1 MTQIFLWNL
10 FYTESTNFVH
20 SRNKEK
26 NAHRIFFLILAQ
38 FCFIGILEVLTPLL
52 KIKIKNEN
60 KPPVSCQFNPHTI
73 QNISNNGSLAKVS
86 SNDIVSVSIDNDESL
101 LTLYKKEIREVWNLL
116 AHQYNLSTQ
125 LKTTLS
131 HPKVPCA
138 MNIFIILYFK
148 PKPKKIKII
157 HDQCTLNIPST
168 WKCGIRTNFITV
180 TKEIDIQ
187 SRFWRALWNLLWT
200 EEQSHMVFKSSQ
212 ISKSSEPYCTW
223 YFRSPIAVRNE
234 KVD

>member
-1 MTQIFLWNL
+1 M
-10 FYTESTNFVH
+10 
-20 SRNKEK
+20 
-26 NAHRIFFLILAQ
+26 
-38 FCFIGILEVLTPLL
+38 
-52 KIKIKNEN
+52 
-60 KPPVSCQFNPHTI
+60 
-73 QNISNNGSLAKVS
+73 
-86 SNDIVSVSIDNDESL
+86 

-125 LKTTLS
+125 LKPTLS

-138 MNIFIILYFK
+138 MNTSYYILNQK
-148 PKPKKIKII
+148 QKRKKII

-223 YFRSPIAVRNE
+223 YFSFPHCRPSWKSLLPLHNE
-234 KVD
+234 FNLIKEVLSNCDWKKGEWLYLVGWGRERINLTFTNVLDSKE

>member
-1 MTQIFLWNL
+1 M
-10 FYTESTNFVH
+10 
-20 SRNKEK
+20 
-26 NAHRIFFLILAQ
+26 
-38 FCFIGILEVLTPLL
+38 EVLTPLPLL
-52 KIKIKNEN
+52 KIKIYIKNEN

-73 QNISNNGSLAKVS
+73 QNSSNNGSLAKVS
-86 SNDIVSVSIDNDESL
+86 SNNIVSVSIDNDESL

-125 LKTTLS
+125 LKPTLS

-138 MNIFIILYFK
+138 MNTSYYILNQK
-148 PKPKKIKII
+148 QKRKKII

-223 YFRSPIAVRNE
+223 YFSFPHCRPSWKSLLPLHNE
-234 KVD
+234 FNLIKEVLSKKGNGYI

>member
-1 MTQIFLWNL
+1 M
-10 FYTESTNFVH
+10 
-20 SRNKEK
+20 
-26 NAHRIFFLILAQ
+26 
-38 FCFIGILEVLTPLL
+38 
-52 KIKIKNEN
+52 
-60 KPPVSCQFNPHTI
+60 
-73 QNISNNGSLAKVS
+73 
-86 SNDIVSVSIDNDESL
+86 

-148 PKPKKIKII
+148 PKAKKIKII
-157 HDQCTLNIPST
+157 HDQCTLNIPTT

-200 EEQSHMVFKSSQ
+200 EEQSHSPVKFQSLLSHIALDIFVSPLPSEMKKLTNRWIINSFW
-212 ISKSSEPYCTW
+212 SKKYSVTVIERKGDGYS
-223 YFRSPIAVRNE
+223 
-234 KVD
+234 

>member
-1 MTQIFLWNL
+1 MTQIFHWNL
-10 FYTESTNFVH
+10 FYTELTNFVH
-20 SRNKEK
+20 SWSKEK
-26 NAHRIFFLILAQ
+26 KHPSTFLIFLLNLSTIL
-38 FCFIGILEVLTPLL
+38 FHSNIGSFNPPSPPENKNIS
-52 KIKIKNEN
+52 KNEN

-86 SNDIVSVSIDNDESL
+86 SNNIVSVSIDNDESL

-125 LKTTLS
+125 LKPTLS

-138 MNIFIILYFK
+138 MNTSYYILNQK
-148 PKPKKIKII
+148 QKRKKII

-200 EEQSHMVFKSSQ
+200 EEQSHMVF
-212 ISKSSEPYCTW
+212 
-223 YFRSPIAVRNE
+223 
-234 KVD
+234 

>member
-1 MTQIFLWNL
+1 M
-10 FYTESTNFVH
+10 
-20 SRNKEK
+20 
-26 NAHRIFFLILAQ
+26 
-38 FCFIGILEVLTPLL
+38 
-52 KIKIKNEN
+52 
-60 KPPVSCQFNPHTI
+60 
-73 QNISNNGSLAKVS
+73 
-86 SNDIVSVSIDNDESL
+86 

-125 LKTTLS
+125 LKPTLS

-138 MNIFIILYFK
+138 MNTSYYILNQK
-148 PKPKKIKII
+148 QKRKKII

-223 YFRSPIAVRNE
+223 YFSFPHCRPSWKSLLPLHNE
-234 KVD
+234 FNLIKEVLSNCDWKKGEWLYLVDWGRERINLTFTNELDSKK